1 MEKIK
6 EIDRMAFE
14 NKSLAKKIDNFK
26 EEQNMNDN

>member
-6 EIDRMAFE
+6 EIDRMALE
-14 NKSLAKKIDNFK
+14 NKNLAKKIDNFK